1 MGTLQPEVDLENLP
15 APAERMLVTRF
26 IIVWVVPYEASNKA
40 SSVLN
45 LRVADIHACYR
56 DWKAKRTTF
65 MTEPL
70 DRAAEVRCYM
80 QDADGY
86 LIEVGQATGML
97 KGVFAKERTE
107 DQPG

>member
-1 MGTLQPEVDLENLP
+1 
-15 APAERMLVTRF
+15 MLVTRF
-26 IIVWVVPYEASNKA
+26 IIVRVVPYEGSNKV

-65 MTEPL
+65 TTEPIN
-70 DRAAEVRCYM
+70 RAAEVRCYV

-97 KGVFAKERTE
+97 KAVFAKEQPE
-107 DQPG
+107 EQPG